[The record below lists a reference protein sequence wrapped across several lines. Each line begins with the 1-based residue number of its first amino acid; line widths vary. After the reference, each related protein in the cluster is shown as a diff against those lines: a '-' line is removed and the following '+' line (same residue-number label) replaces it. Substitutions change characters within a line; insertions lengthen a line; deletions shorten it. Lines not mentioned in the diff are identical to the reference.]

1 MVATF
6 KNCPAYKNE
15 VLKNKIHTVS
25 SKRPLITTLKKCTY
39 PRKKTE
45 AYEKISNKVIKNH
58 IQNLKIQEY
67 LTITLNILSYGD
79 IHVHPVFTYL

>member
-1 MVATF
+1 MIATF
-6 KNCPAYKNE
+6 KNCTAYKNE

-25 SKRPLITTLKKCTY
+25 SKRPPNYYPQKCTY
-39 PRKKTE
+39 PRKKIE